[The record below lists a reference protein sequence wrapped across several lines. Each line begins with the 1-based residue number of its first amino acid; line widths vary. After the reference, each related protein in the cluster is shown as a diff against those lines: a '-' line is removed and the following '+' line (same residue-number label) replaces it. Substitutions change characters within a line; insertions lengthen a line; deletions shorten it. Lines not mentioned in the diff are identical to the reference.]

1 MINKRIFLIGF
12 HDEFTRRTQNVTIL
26 KIRIHQRGEVNMGYY
41 DGPNLN
47 EEHSETREVR
57 KSGSKKGYF
66 FTGLV
71 GAVVGAVSIS
81 FAAPYMPWAQNNGA
95 PVSSFSS
102 DSKVEGTVVPVVN
115 KAKNET
121 DLPGMIEGAKD
132 VVVGVINMQQSIDP
146 FAMQPTGQEQQAG
159 SGSGVIYKK
168 AGNKA
173 YIVTNNHVVDGA
185 NKLAVKLSDGKKV
198 DAKLVGKDPWL
209 DLAVVEIDGANV
221 NKVATLGDSSK
232 IRAGEKA
239 IAIGNPLGFDGSVTE
254 GIISSKE
261 REIPV
266 DIDGD
271 KRPDWQAQVIQTDA
285 AINPGNSGGA
295 LFNQNGEIIG
305 INSSKIAQQEVE
317 GIGFAIP
324 INIAKPVIESLE
336 KDGVVKRPALGVG
349 VVSLE
354 DVQAYAVNQLKVPKE
369 VTNGV
374 VLGKIYP
381 ISPAEKAGLEQ
392 YDIVVALDNQ
402 KVENSLQFRK
412 YLYEKK
418 KVGEKVEVTFYRNG
432 QKMTKTATLAD
443 NSATKNQ

>member
-1 MINKRIFLIGF
+1 
-12 HDEFTRRTQNVTIL
+12 
-26 KIRIHQRGEVNMGYY
+26 MGYY

-47 EEHSETREVR
+47 EEQSEMREMK

-81 FAAPYMPWAQNNGA
+81 FAAPYMPWVQNNGA
-95 PVSSFSS
+95 AVSSFNSN
-102 DSKVEGTVVPVVN
+102 KQVEGTVVPVVN

-132 VVVGVINMQQSIDP
+132 VVVGVINMQQSVDP
-146 FAMQPTGQEQQAG
+146 FAMQPTGQEETAG
-159 SGSGVIYKK
+159 TGSGVIYKK
-168 AGNKA
+168 SGNKA

-185 NKLAVKLSDGKKV
+185 NKLAVKLSDGKQV

-209 DLAVVEIDGANV
+209 DLAVVEIDGSNV
-221 NKVATLGDSSK
+221 NKVASLGDSSK

-295 LFNQNGEIIG
+295 LFNQNGEVIG
-305 INSSKIAQQEVE
+305 INSSKIAQQSVE

-392 YDIVVALDNQ
+392 YDIVVALDDQ

>member
-1 MINKRIFLIGF
+1 
-12 HDEFTRRTQNVTIL
+12 
-26 KIRIHQRGEVNMGYY
+26 MGYY

-47 EEHSETREVR
+47 EEHSETRELK

-81 FAAPYMPWAQNNGA
+81 FAAPYMPWMQNNGA
-95 PVSSFSS
+95 AVSSFNSNQQ
-102 DSKVEGTVVPVVN
+102 VEGTVAPVVN
-115 KAKNET
+115 KVKGET
-121 DLPGMIEGAKD
+121 DLPGMVEGAKD
-132 VVVGVINMQQSIDP
+132 VVVGVINMQKVVDP
-146 FAMQPTGQEQQAG
+146 FAMQPTEQEQTAG
-159 SGSGVIYKK
+159 TGSGVIYKK
-168 AGNKA
+168 EGNKA

-185 NKLAVKLSDGKKV
+185 NKLAVKMSDGKQV

-209 DLAVVEIDGANV
+209 DLAVVEIDGSAV

-232 IRAGEKA
+232 LRAGEKA

-271 KRPDWQAQVIQTDA
+271 QRPDWQAQVIQTDA

-295 LFNQNGEIIG
+295 LFNQNGELIG

-324 INIAKPVIESLE
+324 INVAKPVIESLE

-354 DVQAYAVNQLKVPKE
+354 DVQAYALNQLKVPKE

-374 VLGKIYP
+374 VLGKVYP
-381 ISPAEKAGLEQ
+381 VSPAEKAGLEQ
-392 YDIVVALDNQ
+392 YDIVVALDDQ

-418 KVGEKVEVTFYRNG
+418 KVGEKVDVTFYRNG
-432 QKMTKTATLAD
+432 QKMTKSATLAD

>member
-1 MINKRIFLIGF
+1 MLFI
-12 HDEFTRRTQNVTIL
+12 
-26 KIRIHQRGEVNMGYY
+26 
-41 DGPNLN
+41 
-47 EEHSETREVR
+47 
-57 KSGSKKGYF
+57 
-66 FTGLV
+66 
-71 GAVVGAVSIS
+71 
-81 FAAPYMPWAQNNGA
+81 
-95 PVSSFSS
+95 
-102 DSKVEGTVVPVVN
+102 
-115 KAKNET
+115 
-121 DLPGMIEGAKD
+121 
-132 VVVGVINMQQSIDP
+132 
-146 FAMQPTGQEQQAG
+146 
-159 SGSGVIYKK
+159 KK

-185 NKLAVKLSDGKKV
+185 NKLAVKLSDGKQV

-209 DLAVVEIDGANV
+209 DLAVVEIDGSNV

-232 IRAGEKA
+232 LRAGEKA

-369 VTNGV
+369 VTKRRCIK
-374 VLGKIYP
+374 VLKFT
-381 ISPAEKAGLEQ
+381 Q
-392 YDIVVALDNQ
+392 YHQL
-402 KVENSLQFRK
+402 
-412 YLYEKK
+412 KK
-418 KVGEKVEVTFYRNG
+418 LV
-432 QKMTKTATLAD
+432 
-443 NSATKNQ
+443 

>member
-1 MINKRIFLIGF
+1 
-12 HDEFTRRTQNVTIL
+12 
-26 KIRIHQRGEVNMGYY
+26 MGYY

-47 EEHSETREVR
+47 EEHSETRELK

-71 GAVVGAVSIS
+71 GAVVGAVTIS
-81 FAAPYMPWAQNNGA
+81 FAAPYMPWMQNNEA
-95 PVSSFSS
+95 TVSSFNSNQQ
-102 DSKVEGTVVPVVN
+102 VEGTVAPVSN
-115 KAKNET
+115 KVKGET
-121 DLPGMIEGAKD
+121 DLPGMVEGAKD
-132 VVVGVINMQQSIDP
+132 VVVGVINMQKVVDP
-146 FAMQPTGQEQQAG
+146 FAMQQTEQEQTAG
-159 SGSGVIYKK
+159 TGSGVIYKK
-168 AGNKA
+168 EGNKA

-185 NKLAVKLSDGKKV
+185 NKLAVKLSDGKQV

-209 DLAVVEIDGANV
+209 DLAVVEIDGSAV

-232 IRAGEKA
+232 LRAGEKA

-271 KRPDWQAQVIQTDA
+271 QRPDWQAQVIQTDA

-295 LFNQNGEIIG
+295 LFNQNGELIG

-324 INIAKPVIESLE
+324 INVAKPVIESLE

-354 DVQAYAVNQLKVPKE
+354 DVQAYALNQLKVPKE

-381 ISPAEKAGLEQ
+381 VSPAEKAGLEQ
-392 YDIVVALDNQ
+392 YDIVVALDDQ

>member
-1 MINKRIFLIGF
+1 
-12 HDEFTRRTQNVTIL
+12 
-26 KIRIHQRGEVNMGYY
+26 MGYY

-47 EEHSETREVR
+47 EEHSETRELK

-81 FAAPYMPWAQNNGA
+81 FAAPYMPWMQNNGA
-95 PVSSFSS
+95 AVSSFNSNQQ
-102 DSKVEGTVVPVVN
+102 VEGTVAPVVN
-115 KAKNET
+115 KVKGET
-121 DLPGMIEGAKD
+121 DLPGMVEGAKD
-132 VVVGVINMQQSIDP
+132 VVVGVINMQQSVDP
-146 FAMQPTGQEQQAG
+146 FAMQQTGQEQTAG
-159 SGSGVIYKK
+159 TGSGVIYKK

-185 NKLAVKLSDGKKV
+185 NKLAVKLSDGKQV

-209 DLAVVEIDGANV
+209 DLAVVEIDGSTV

-232 IRAGEKA
+232 LRAGEKA

-295 LFNQNGEIIG
+295 LFNQNGELIG

-324 INIAKPVIESLE
+324 INVAKPVIESLE

-381 ISPAEKAGLEQ
+381 VSPAEKAGLEQ
-392 YDIVVALDNQ
+392 YDLVVALDDQ

>member
-1 MINKRIFLIGF
+1 
-12 HDEFTRRTQNVTIL
+12 
-26 KIRIHQRGEVNMGYY
+26 MGYY
-41 DGPNLN
+41 DGPNMN
-47 EEHSETREVR
+47 GEYDETKEIR
-57 KSGSKKGYF
+57 KNGSKKGYF

-81 FAAPYMPWAQNNGA
+81 FAAPYMPWAKNNDVA
-95 PVSSFSS
+95 VSSVSS
-102 DSKVEGTVVPVVN
+102 NSNVEGTVVPVVN
-115 KAKNET
+115 KSKNET
-121 DLPGMIEGAKD
+121 DLPGMIEGAKE
-132 VVVGVINMQQSIDP
+132 VVVGVINMQKTIDP
-146 FAMQPTGQEQQAG
+146 FAMQPIGQEQEAG
-159 SGSGVIYKK
+159 LGSGVIYKK

-173 YIVTNNHVVDGA
+173 YVVTNNHVVDGA
-185 NKLAVKLSDGKKV
+185 NKLAVKLSNGKEV

-209 DLAVVEIDGANV
+209 DLAVVEIDGSNI

-232 IRAGEKA
+232 IRAGEPA

-271 KRPDWQAQVIQTDA
+271 KRPDWNAQVIQTDA

-295 LFNQNGEIIG
+295 LFNQNGEVIG
-305 INSSKIAQQEVE
+305 INSSKIAQKEVE

-336 KDGVVKRPALGVG
+336 KDGTVKRPALGVG

-354 DVQAYAVNQLKVPKE
+354 DVQRYASQLKLPKDI
-369 VTNGV
+369 TSGV
-374 VLGKIYP
+374 VLGKVYP

-392 YDIVVALDNQ
+392 YDVVVALDNQ
-402 KVENSLQFRK
+402 KVENALQFRK

-418 KVGEKVEVTFYRNG
+418 KVGDKIDVTFYRNG
-432 QKMTKTATLAD
+432 EKMTKTATLTD
-443 NSATKNQ
+443 NASAKN

>member
-1 MINKRIFLIGF
+1 
-12 HDEFTRRTQNVTIL
+12 
-26 KIRIHQRGEVNMGYY
+26 MGYY

-47 EEHSETREVR
+47 EEHSETREMK
-57 KSGSKKGYF
+57 KSSSKKGYF

-81 FAAPYMPWAQNNGA
+81 FAAPYMPWMQNNGA
-95 PVSSFSS
+95 AVSSFNSNQQ
-102 DSKVEGTVVPVVN
+102 VEGTVAPVVN
-115 KAKNET
+115 KVKGET
-121 DLPGMIEGAKD
+121 DLPGMVEGAKD
-132 VVVGVINMQQSIDP
+132 VVVGVINMQKTIDP
-146 FAMQPTGQEQQAG
+146 FAMQPAEQEQTAG
-159 SGSGVIYKK
+159 TGSGVIYKK
-168 AGNKA
+168 SGNKA

-185 NKLAVKLSDGKKV
+185 NKLAVKLSDGKQV

-209 DLAVVEIDGANV
+209 DLAVVEIDGSTV

-295 LFNQNGEIIG
+295 LFNQNGELIG

-324 INIAKPVIESLE
+324 VNVAKPVIESLE

-354 DVQAYAVNQLKVPKE
+354 DVQGYAINQLKVPKE

-381 ISPAEKAGLEQ
+381 VSPAEKAGLEQ
-392 YDIVVALDNQ
+392 YDLVVALDDQ

>member
-1 MINKRIFLIGF
+1 
-12 HDEFTRRTQNVTIL
+12 
-26 KIRIHQRGEVNMGYY
+26 MGYY

-47 EEHSETREVR
+47 EEHSETREMK

-81 FAAPYMPWAQNNGA
+81 FAAPYMPWVQNNGA
-95 PVSSFSS
+95 AVSSFNSN
-102 DSKVEGTVVPVVN
+102 KQVEGTVVPVVN

-132 VVVGVINMQQSIDP
+132 VVVGVINMQQSADP
-146 FAMQPTGQEQQAG
+146 FAMQPTGQEQTAG
-159 SGSGVIYKK
+159 TGSGVIYKK

-185 NKLAVKLSDGKKV
+185 NKLAVKLSDGKQV

-209 DLAVVEIDGANV
+209 DLAVVEIDGSNV
-221 NKVATLGDSSK
+221 NKVASLGDSSK

-295 LFNQNGEIIG
+295 LFNQNGEVIG
-305 INSSKIAQQEVE
+305 INSSKIAQQSVE

-381 ISPAEKAGLEQ
+381 VSPAEKAGLEQ
-392 YDIVVALDNQ
+392 YDIVVALDDQ

>member
-1 MINKRIFLIGF
+1 
-12 HDEFTRRTQNVTIL
+12 
-26 KIRIHQRGEVNMGYY
+26 MGYY

-47 EEHSETREVR
+47 EEHSETREMK

-71 GAVVGAVSIS
+71 GAVVGAVTIS
-81 FAAPYMPWAQNNGA
+81 FAAPYMPWMQNNGA
-95 PVSSFSS
+95 TVSSFNSNQQ
-102 DSKVEGTVVPVVN
+102 VEGTLAPVVN
-115 KAKNET
+115 KAKGET
-121 DLPGMIEGAKD
+121 DLPGMVEGAKD
-132 VVVGVINMQQSIDP
+132 VVVGVINMQKTIDP
-146 FAMQPTGQEQQAG
+146 FAMQPAEQEQTAG
-159 SGSGVIYKK
+159 TGSGVIYKK
-168 AGNKA
+168 SGNKA

-185 NKLAVKLSDGKKV
+185 NKLAVKLSDGKQV

-209 DLAVVEIDGANV
+209 DLAVVEIDGSAV

-232 IRAGEKA
+232 LRAGEKA
-239 IAIGNPLGFDGSVTE
+239 IAIGNPLGFDGSVKE

-295 LFNQNGEIIG
+295 LFNQNGELIG

-324 INIAKPVIESLE
+324 INVAKPVIESLE

-354 DVQAYAVNQLKVPKE
+354 DVQAYALNQLKVPKE

-381 ISPAEKAGLEQ
+381 VSPAEKAGLEQ
-392 YDIVVALDNQ
+392 YDIVVALDDQ

>member
-1 MINKRIFLIGF
+1 
-12 HDEFTRRTQNVTIL
+12 
-26 KIRIHQRGEVNMGYY
+26 MGYY

-47 EEHSETREVR
+47 EEHSETREMK

-81 FAAPYMPWAQNNGA
+81 FAAPYMPWVQNNGA
-95 PVSSFSS
+95 AVSSFNSN
-102 DSKVEGTVVPVVN
+102 KQVEGTVVPVVN

-132 VVVGVINMQQSIDP
+132 VVVGVINMQQSVDP
-146 FAMQPTGQEQQAG
+146 FAMQPTGQEETAG
-159 SGSGVIYKK
+159 TGSGVIYKK
-168 AGNKA
+168 SGNKA

-185 NKLAVKLSDGKKV
+185 NKLAVKLSDGKQV

-209 DLAVVEIDGANV
+209 DLAVVEIDGSNV
-221 NKVATLGDSSK
+221 NKVASLGDSSK

-295 LFNQNGEIIG
+295 LFNQNGEVIG
-305 INSSKIAQQEVE
+305 INSSKIAQQSVE

-392 YDIVVALDNQ
+392 YDIVVALDDQ

-418 KVGEKVEVTFYRNG
+418 KVGEKVDVTFYRNG

-443 NSATKNQ
+443 NTATKNQ